1 MEYKKI
7 DKQAYKI
14 HFIKTDKFKKVKIR
28 INFKEKTTKERI
40 VYRNMLSLILLE
52 ATKKFNTRR
61 LLDIE
66 CENLYNISVG
76 AGTSSSGNCH
86 LLRFNTTF
94 LNEKYTEKGMTEA
107 SFKFFLEFIFNPNV
121 NEGRFEEQTF
131 NNAKNILKEDI
142 ESYADNPG
150 RYAFSRIYEKM
161 CPNSVIKYR
170 STGYIED
177 LEQVTPENLYEYY
190 KELLR
195 TNEIDIFIIGNI
207 DVKEMEKIIS
217 DNFEINSF
225 KKKNEEHFIHQ
236 SNFRKLPKVIK
247 ESKNVNQSILI
258 LGSKL
263 KNITDFERKYV
274 LTLYN
279 YILGGSADSKLFK
292 EVREKNSLCYSISSS
307 HFGLAD
313 LEFIS
318 AGIDKQNFD
327 KAVNLIKKEIKNMK
341 NGDFTEDDIKQAK
354 TTFLASLKELE
365 DTANGIINIYEAHE
379 YLDYDLLEDR
389 AKLIAKVTK
398 EDIVNVSKK
407 IYLDTIYL
415 LEGDKQ
421 DEETRN

>member
-1 MEYKKI
+1 MEYIKI

-28 INFKEKTTKERI
+28 INFKEKTTKEKV
-40 VYRNMLSLILLE
+40 VYRNMLSLVLLE

-66 CENLYNISVG
+66 CENLYNIGVG
-76 AGTSSSGNCH
+76 AGTSNSGNYH

-94 LNEKYTEKGMTEA
+94 LNEKYTEKGMMEE

-121 NEGRFEEQTF
+121 IDGKFESQTF

-150 RYAFSRIYEKM
+150 RFAFSRIYEIM

-177 LEQVTPENLYEYY
+177 LEKVTEENLYEYY
-190 KELLR
+190 KELL
-195 TNEIDIFIIGNI
+195 TNNEIDIFIIGNI
-207 DVKEMEKIIS
+207 DVKQMEKIIA
-217 DNFEINSF
+217 DNFNIDSIKHEQLAHIV
-225 KKKNEEHFIHQ
+225 KQ
-236 SNFRKLPKVIK
+236 DDFRTEPRIIK
-247 ESKNVNQSILI
+247 ENKNINQSILI

-263 KNITDFERKYV
+263 KDITEFERKYV
-274 LTLYN
+274 LVLYN

-292 EVREKNSLCYSISSS
+292 EVREKNSLCYSISSTHS
-307 HFGLAD
+307 GIAN

-318 AGIDKQNFD
+318 AGIDKENYD
-327 KAVNLIKKEIKNMK
+327 KAVELIKAEIKNMEDG
-341 NGDFTEDDIKQAK
+341 NFTEEDINQAK
-354 TTFLASLKELE
+354 ITFLASLKEIE

-379 YLDYDLLEDR
+379 YLDYDLLEER
-389 AKLIAKVTK
+389 AKEIEKVTK
-398 EDIVNVSKK
+398 EDIINVSKK
-407 IYLDTIYL
+407 MYLDTVYL
-415 LEGDKQ
+415 LEGDKK
-421 DEETRN
+421 DA

>member
-1 MEYKKI
+1 MEYIKI

-28 INFKEKTTKERI
+28 INFKEKTTKEKV
-40 VYRNMLSLILLE
+40 VYRNMLSLVLLE

-66 CENLYNISVG
+66 CENLYNIGVG
-76 AGTSSSGNCH
+76 AGTSNSGNYH

-94 LNEKYTEKGMTEA
+94 LNEKYTEKGMMEE

-121 NEGRFEEQTF
+121 IDGKFESQTF

-150 RYAFSRIYEKM
+150 RFAFSRICEIM

-177 LEQVTPENLYEYY
+177 LEKVTEENLYEYY
-190 KELLR
+190 KELL
-195 TNEIDIFIIGNI
+195 TNNEIDIFIIGNI
-207 DVKEMEKIIS
+207 DVKQMEKIIA
-217 DNFEINSF
+217 DNFNIDSIKHEQLAHIV
-225 KKKNEEHFIHQ
+225 KQ
-236 SNFRKLPKVIK
+236 DDFRTEPRIIK
-247 ESKNVNQSILI
+247 ENKNINQSILI

-263 KNITDFERKYV
+263 KDITEFERKYV
-274 LTLYN
+274 LVLYN

-292 EVREKNSLCYSISSS
+292 EVREKNSLCYSISSTHS
-307 HFGLAD
+307 GIAN

-318 AGIDKQNFD
+318 AGIDKENYD
-327 KAVNLIKKEIKNMK
+327 KAVELIKAEIKNMEDG
-341 NGDFTEDDIKQAK
+341 NFTEEDINQAK
-354 TTFLASLKELE
+354 ITFLASLKEIE

-379 YLDYDLLEDR
+379 YLDYDLLEER
-389 AKLIAKVTK
+389 AKEIEKVTK
-398 EDIVNVSKK
+398 EDIINVSKK
-407 IYLDTIYL
+407 MYLDTIYL
-415 LEGDKQ
+415 LEGDKK
-421 DEETRN
+421 DA

>member
-1 MEYKKI
+1 MEYIKI

-28 INFKEKTTKERI
+28 INFKEKTTKEKV
-40 VYRNMLSLILLE
+40 VYRNMLSLVLLE

-66 CENLYNISVG
+66 CENLYNIGVG
-76 AGTSSSGNCH
+76 AGTSNSGNYH

-94 LNEKYTEKGMTEA
+94 LNEKYTEKGMMEE

-121 NEGRFEEQTF
+121 IDGKFESQTF

-150 RYAFSRIYEKM
+150 RFAFSRIYEIM

-177 LEQVTPENLYEYY
+177 LEKVTEENLYEYY
-190 KELLR
+190 KELL
-195 TNEIDIFIIGNI
+195 TNNEIDIFIIGNI
-207 DVKEMEKIIS
+207 DVKQMEKIIA
-217 DNFEINSF
+217 DNFNIDSIKHEQLAHIV
-225 KKKNEEHFIHQ
+225 KQ
-236 SNFRKLPKVIK
+236 DDFRKEPRVIK
-247 ESKNVNQSILI
+247 ENKNINQSILI

-263 KNITDFERKYV
+263 KDITEFERKYV
-274 LTLYN
+274 LVLYN

-292 EVREKNSLCYSISSS
+292 EVREKNSLCYSISSTHS
-307 HFGLAD
+307 GIAN

-318 AGIDKQNFD
+318 AGIDKENYD
-327 KAVNLIKKEIKNMK
+327 KAVELIKAEIKNMEDG
-341 NGDFTEDDIKQAK
+341 NFTEEDINQAK
-354 TTFLASLKELE
+354 ITFLASLKEIE

-379 YLDYDLLEDR
+379 YLDYDLLEER
-389 AKLIAKVTK
+389 AKEIEKVTK
-398 EDIVNVSKK
+398 EDIINVSKK
-407 IYLDTIYL
+407 MYLDTIYL
-415 LEGDKQ
+415 LEGDKK
-421 DEETRN
+421 DA

>member
-1 MEYKKI
+1 MEYIKI

-28 INFKEKTTKERI
+28 INFKEKTTKEKV
-40 VYRNMLSLILLE
+40 VYRNMLSLVLLE

-66 CENLYNISVG
+66 CENLYNIGVG
-76 AGTSSSGNCH
+76 AGTSNSGNYH

-94 LNEKYTEKGMTEA
+94 LNEKYTEKGMMEE

-121 NEGRFEEQTF
+121 IDGKFESQTF

-150 RYAFSRIYEKM
+150 RFAFSRIYEIM

-177 LEQVTPENLYEYY
+177 LEKVTEENLYEYY
-190 KELLR
+190 KELL
-195 TNEIDIFIIGNI
+195 TNNEIDIFIIGNI
-207 DVKEMEKIIS
+207 DVKQMEKIIA
-217 DNFEINSF
+217 DNFNIDSIKHEQLAHIV
-225 KKKNEEHFIHQ
+225 KQ
-236 SNFRKLPKVIK
+236 DDFRKEPRIIK
-247 ESKNVNQSILI
+247 ENKNINQSILI

-263 KNITDFERKYV
+263 KDITEFERKYV
-274 LTLYN
+274 LVLYN

-292 EVREKNSLCYSISSS
+292 EVREKNSLCYSISSTHS
-307 HFGLAD
+307 GIAN

-318 AGIDKQNFD
+318 AGIDKENYD
-327 KAVNLIKKEIKNMK
+327 KAVELIKAEIKNMEDG
-341 NGDFTEDDIKQAK
+341 NFTEEDINQAK
-354 TTFLASLKELE
+354 ITFLASLKEIE

-379 YLDYDLLEDR
+379 YLDYDLLEER
-389 AKLIAKVTK
+389 AKEIEKVTK
-398 EDIVNVSKK
+398 EDIINVSKK
-407 IYLDTIYL
+407 MYLDTIYL
-415 LEGDKQ
+415 LEGDKN
-421 DEETRN
+421 DA

>member
-1 MEYKKI
+1 MEYIKI

-28 INFKEKTTKERI
+28 INFKEKMTKEKV
-40 VYRNMLSLILLE
+40 VYRNMLSLVLLE

-66 CENLYNISVG
+66 CENLYNIGVG
-76 AGTSSSGNCH
+76 AGTSNSGNYH

-94 LNEKYTEKGMTEA
+94 LNEKYTEKGMMEE

-121 NEGRFEEQTF
+121 IDGKFESQTF

-150 RYAFSRIYEKM
+150 RFAFSRIYEIM

-177 LEQVTPENLYEYY
+177 LEKVTEENLYEYY
-190 KELLR
+190 KELL
-195 TNEIDIFIIGNI
+195 TNNEIDIFIIGNI
-207 DVKEMEKIIS
+207 DVKQMEKIIA
-217 DNFEINSF
+217 DNFNIDSIKHEQLAHIV
-225 KKKNEEHFIHQ
+225 KQ
-236 SNFRKLPKVIK
+236 DDFRTEPRVIK
-247 ESKNVNQSILI
+247 ENKNINQSILI

-263 KNITDFERKYV
+263 KDITEFERKYV
-274 LTLYN
+274 LVLYN

-292 EVREKNSLCYSISSS
+292 EVREKNSLCYSISSTHS
-307 HFGLAD
+307 GIAN

-318 AGIDKQNFD
+318 AGIDKENYD
-327 KAVNLIKKEIKNMK
+327 KAVELIKAEIKNMEDG
-341 NGDFTEDDIKQAK
+341 NFTEEDINQAK
-354 TTFLASLKELE
+354 ITFLASLKEIE

-379 YLDYDLLEDR
+379 YLDYDLLEER
-389 AKLIAKVTK
+389 AKEIEKVTK
-398 EDIVNVSKK
+398 EDIINVSKK
-407 IYLDTIYL
+407 MYLDTIYL
-415 LEGDKQ
+415 LEGDKK
-421 DEETRN
+421 DA